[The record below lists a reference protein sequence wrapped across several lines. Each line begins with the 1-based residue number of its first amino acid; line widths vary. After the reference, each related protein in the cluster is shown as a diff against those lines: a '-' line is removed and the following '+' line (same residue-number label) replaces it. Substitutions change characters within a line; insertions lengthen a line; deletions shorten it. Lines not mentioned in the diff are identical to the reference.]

1 MSLEF
6 TEIRDPLTEKIIGC
20 AIEVHR
26 VLGLGLLEAT
36 YEGALRVELELA
48 GLSFQ
53 RQSAVPVTYKNR
65 PVGDCRLDLIVENSV
80 VIEIKSVDRFDP
92 VFEAQ
97 LLSYLKITGIK
108 HGLLLNF
115 NSRLLKDGIKR
126 MVL

>member
-6 TEIRDPLTEKIIGC
+6 TEICDPLTEKIIGC

-26 VLGLGLLEAT
+26 VLGPGLLEAT
-36 YEGALRVELELA
+36 YEGALCVELELA

-53 RQSAVPVTYKNR
+53 RQSAVPVTYNNR